1 MVWVHRNEENQ
12 IDAVFYGGPSPGYA
26 EEELACDHPDII
38 DFDERLRLVLNPEQ
52 A

>member
-1 MVWVHRNEENQ
+1 MVWVHRSEENK

-26 EEELACDHPDII
+26 EEELPDDHPDVL
-38 DFDERLRLVLNPEQ
+38 DFDERLRRVLESEQ